1 MSGGATTD
9 RASAVETAEQQPVE
23 RHTGIILDS
32 LDHGILAVDGEKQIV
47 FVNRIAEGIL
57 KLGRE
62 ELLGHRLDEVLK
74 TPRNSRWLVYD
85 PDRVATEEF
94 QRVRRAKDG
103 NRIIL
108 RSRTI
113 PLRSENGEV
122 MGAAALFT
130 EAADDS
136 EDLHADR
143 DRLISLGELS
153 ASVAHEIRNPLTGI
167 RTTVQFVQSKLDAG
181 DSRREDLDDVVGELD
196 RIDQIIT
203 DLLLFARPQPVRS
216 TDIDMNGLV
225 EKVLDSLAGRCEEAE
240 VTVKRILADDLP
252 PVNGDPDLLEQVL
265 FNLVTNAIE
274 AMSGGEQEGELKVT
288 TTVRRSPSGKQ
299 RVNVFVSDKG
309 GGIPEKL
316 MQQIFA
322 PFFTTRSMG
331 TGLGLSISQQIAR
344 AHGGTITPR
353 NRRAGGATFRVSLP
367 ALAAGT
373 LEPEGETT
381 E

>member
-1 MSGGATTD
+1 MSGGATAD
-9 RASAVETAEQQPVE
+9 RASAMVTADQQPAE
-23 RHTGIILDS
+23 RHSAIILDS
-32 LDHGILAVDGEKQIV
+32 LDHGILAIDVEKQIV

-74 TPRNSRWLVYD
+74 TPRNSRWLNYD
-85 PDRVATEEF
+85 PDRVAVEEF

-103 NRIIL
+103 NRIVL

-113 PLRSENGEV
+113 PLRDESGEV

-216 TDIDMNGLV
+216 TDIDMNALV
-225 EKVLDSLAGRCEEAE
+225 GKVLDSLAGRCEESG
-240 VTVKRILADDLP
+240 VLVKRIMAEDLP
-252 PVNGDPDLLEQVL
+252 AVNGDPDLLEQVL

-274 AMSGGEQEGELKVT
+274 AMSGGDEEGELKVT

-367 ALAAGT
+367 ALAAAAPV
-373 LEPEGETT
+373 PEGEST

>member
-1 MSGGATTD
+1 MNIVLAALAQVLVPAHHESEPTANETRGGNKAMSGGATAD
-9 RASAVETAEQQPVE
+9 RASALVTAEQQPVE
-23 RHTGIILDS
+23 RHSGIILDS
-32 LDHGILAVDGEKQIV
+32 LDHGILAIDGENQIV
-47 FVNRIAEGIL
+47 FVNRIAEGIF

-113 PLRSENGEV
+113 PLRNESGEV

-167 RTTVQFVQSKLDAG
+167 RTTVQFVQSKLEAG
-181 DSRREDLDDVVGELD
+181 DSRREDLDDVVGSSTAST
-196 RIDQIIT
+196 RSSPT
-203 DLLLFARPQPVRS
+203 FSSSPGRSRSARPTS
-216 TDIDMNGLV
+216 T
-225 EKVLDSLAGRCEEAE
+225 
-240 VTVKRILADDLP
+240 
-252 PVNGDPDLLEQVL
+252 
-265 FNLVTNAIE
+265 
-274 AMSGGEQEGELKVT
+274 
-288 TTVRRSPSGKQ
+288 
-299 RVNVFVSDKG
+299 
-309 GGIPEKL
+309 
-316 MQQIFA
+316 
-322 PFFTTRSMG
+322 
-331 TGLGLSISQQIAR
+331 
-344 AHGGTITPR
+344 
-353 NRRAGGATFRVSLP
+353 
-367 ALAAGT
+367 
-373 LEPEGETT
+373 
-381 E
+381 